1 MTRTTT
7 VGLALVA
14 GMVLLLAAV
23 SSFFIEF
30 DKAGRNGAALGAGL
44 GVLNLAV
51 GYLLT
56 KRSLRHGMKSAMATL
71 MGGFLFRLMAVVALV
86 LAFHR
91 TELVSEVAFA
101 LVFMVFFFAY
111 IALEIAMVD
120 RALGRTA

>member
-1 MTRTTT
+1 VTRTTT

-23 SSFFIEF
+23 STFFIEF
-30 DKAGRNGAALGAGL
+30 DVAGRNGAALGAGL

-120 RALGRTA
+120 RALGGTA

>member
-1 MTRTTT
+1 MTSTTA

-23 SSFFIEF
+23 SVVFIEF
-30 DKAGRNGAALGAGL
+30 DAAGRNGAAIGAGL
-44 GVLNLAV
+44 GLLNLAV

-71 MGGFLFRLMAVVALV
+71 LGGFLFRLLLVVALV
-86 LAFHR
+86 LAFHKADAI
-91 TELVSEVAFA
+91 SEVAFA
-101 LVFMVFFFAY
+101 LSFLVFFFAY
-111 IALEIAMVD
+111 IGLEILLVD